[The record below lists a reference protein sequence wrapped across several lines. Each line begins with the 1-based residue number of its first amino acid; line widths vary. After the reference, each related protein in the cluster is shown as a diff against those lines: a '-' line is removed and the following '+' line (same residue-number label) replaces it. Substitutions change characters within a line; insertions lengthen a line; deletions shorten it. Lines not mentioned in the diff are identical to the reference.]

1 MLNNP
6 DKFCYI
12 CAEVTFASRKFS
24 VTWTIKEAYL
34 LYFGCKVGHQNNKW
48 APHVCYTTCSSK
60 LNAWVNGKD
69 VVCRL
74 ECPWFGGCIATT
86 VLTVISVWYTL
97 FQIVCP
103 WKKSIK
109 KSEKASAM
117 TFSGN
122 WNFQKTRQNFWHQVY
137 NSGIYYNI
145 PWKWQYFAPETKN
158 SGNSLKPRFS
168 QLLQRHWWPDGWNAY
183 QAQSWAVATIHWCFT
198 EQS

>member
-74 ECPWFGGCIATT
+74 ECPWFGGCLATT
-86 VLTVISVWYTL
+86 VLTVMSVWYTL
-97 FQIVCP
+97 FQIVYP
-103 WKKSIK
+103 WKKINQK
-109 KSEKASAM
+109 IREGKRNDLLRKLELPKNKAELLTS
-117 TFSGN
+117 SLQQ
-122 WNFQKTRQNFWHQVY
+122 WN
-137 NSGIYYNI
+137 
-145 PWKWQYFAPETKN
+145 
-158 SGNSLKPRFS
+158 
-168 QLLQRHWWPDGWNAY
+168 LLQH
-183 QAQSWAVATIHWCFT
+183 SVKVTIFRTRKQEFGQLFKT
-198 EQS
+198 EV